1 MGIKPTQ
8 MILRATF
15 VINLILG
22 IAFWT
27 GHESGGWKLVHML
40 LGIVFVAALF
50 WIGAAQAMRGGSLGI
65 TAGTF
70 VIGLALAIV
79 GLTQEG
85 VDAGW
90 IKVVHLLL
98 ALLAIGLGEMAGAR
112 ASRAS
117 ANKA

>member
-1 MGIKPTQ
+1 MGIRPTQ

-15 VINLILG
+15 VINLVLG
-22 IAFWT
+22 IAFWA
-27 GHESGGWKLVHML
+27 GHENNTVKGIHML
-40 LGIVFVAALF
+40 VGIIFVAALF

-85 VDAGW
+85 IDTGW

-98 ALLAIGLGEMAGAR
+98 AVLAIGLAEMAGAR
-112 ASRAS
+112 ANRAGAS
-117 ANKA
+117 KA